1 MAHQALVL
9 KPGVDQNQTPALN
22 EAAIS
27 NSQLVRFIP
36 DPSSGAIVQ
45 QLGGWTS
52 FTSNTIGSTTRC
64 LCAWS
69 DVNNNIYLAA
79 GADQALKVIVGWQSL
94 SSTGSMIDITPQAG
108 TYSATPVFTTTSG
121 SSTVTIT
128 TGVSVTVTSFDSV
141 FIQTPVA
148 VDNLLLYG
156 LYQCTSV
163 SGGTQYTITA
173 TDALGNPL
181 VAVAGVTGGGAVPQ
195 YVTAAGSSL
204 ITVNLAN
211 TNLSIGST
219 YTAYVS
225 TLIGGITVKG
235 EYQVVAVNSSSQFV
249 IQSNTTAS
257 STATAYINGGLASF
271 EYFFSPGY
279 ASGYGVGGYG
289 LGGYGTSAV
298 TLPAGGSAI
307 TATDWTLDNWGSI
320 LISNPLNGP
329 IYEWNPVQGQLLAT
343 VISQAP
349 VANAGIFVAM
359 PQRQIIAWGS
369 TFDGIVDPLLI
380 RWCDVNNF
388 SLWIAQSTNHAGSYR
403 LTRGSQIIGALQA
416 GQQAFIWTDVGVWSM
431 SYIGQPYIYGFNEV
445 STGCGLIGRKAAAAL
460 GADVY
465 WMSQSQFFVMSSQG
479 PTPITCPVWDV
490 VFQNIDTSN
499 ANNIRAAVN
508 SRFGEVTWYYPTIG
522 SNGINTNYVKYNA
535 NLQVWD
541 YGVLGRTAWL
551 NQSVFGPPI
560 GCGTDNN
567 LYQHETSTLAGT
579 SPLISNF
586 TTGYFAISEGDEKCL
601 IDEVWPDFKW
611 GYNGGT
617 QNAIMNITFNIVDFP
632 GQTPTT
638 FGPYPVTKS
647 TTYLTPRMRGRLMS
661 ITIAND
667 PGSQD
672 FWRLGKIRYRVTPD
686 GKY

>member
-1 MAHQALVL
+1 
-9 KPGVDQNQTPALN
+9 
-22 EAAIS
+22 
-27 NSQLVRFIP
+27 
-36 DPSSGAIVQ
+36 
-45 QLGGWTS
+45 
-52 FTSNTIGSTTRC
+52 
-64 LCAWS
+64 
-69 DVNNNIYLAA
+69 
-79 GADQALKVIVGWQSL
+79 
-94 SSTGSMIDITPQAG
+94 
-108 TYSATPVFTTTSG
+108 
-121 SSTVTIT
+121 
-128 TGVSVTVTSFDSV
+128 
-141 FIQTPVA
+141 
-148 VDNLLLYG
+148 
-156 LYQCTSV
+156 
-163 SGGTQYTITA
+163 
-173 TDALGNPL
+173 
-181 VAVAGVTGGGAVPQ
+181 
-195 YVTAAGSSL
+195 
-204 ITVNLAN
+204 
-211 TNLSIGST
+211 
-219 YTAYVS
+219 
-225 TLIGGITVKG
+225 
-235 EYQVVAVNSSSQFV
+235 
-249 IQSNTTAS
+249 
-257 STATAYINGGLASF
+257 
-271 EYFFSPGY
+271 
-279 ASGYGVGGYG
+279 
-289 LGGYGTSAV
+289 
-298 TLPAGGSAI
+298 
-307 TATDWTLDNWGSI
+307 LDNWGSI

-388 SLWIAQSTNHAGSYR
+388 SLWIAQSTNQAGSYR